1 MGFGLERTYK
11 DKKQPLLSKRGH
23 YTALCG
29 LICFVICL
37 VYSSSLI
44 FGKTGSNILVR
55 NTKNAYVN
63 DDDNGFYSGTTD
75 SYKVPK
81 GNAVLKTLG
90 INTGA
95 HYFSAAKERRM
106 RNRLKELEDQVAVYT
121 HLLQD
126 TKESKEERKNN

>member
-29 LICFVICL
+29 LICFVIFL

-44 FGKTGSNILVR
+44 FGKARSNVLVR
-55 NTKNAYVN
+55 NARNAYAS

-75 SYKVPK
+75 STRGTEYKVPK
-81 GNAVLKTLG
+81 GNAVLKRG
-90 INTGA
+90 RVQ
-95 HYFSAAKERRM
+95 K
-106 RNRLKELEDQVAVYT
+106 NR
-121 HLLQD
+121 
-126 TKESKEERKNN
+126 S